1 MVGSIGINKRSVGR
15 ISVGWALVAIA
26 DNLACIE
33 VPFQVA
39 RQPADWLHGLFF
51 KIALLPA
58 IRRGQT
64 VCRQTGGGRL

>member
-1 MVGSIGINKRSVGR
+1 MVGNIGINKCSVGR

-39 RQPADWLHGLFF
+39 RQPADWAARPVF
-51 KIALLPA
+51 
-58 IRRGQT
+58 
-64 VCRQTGGGRL
+64 